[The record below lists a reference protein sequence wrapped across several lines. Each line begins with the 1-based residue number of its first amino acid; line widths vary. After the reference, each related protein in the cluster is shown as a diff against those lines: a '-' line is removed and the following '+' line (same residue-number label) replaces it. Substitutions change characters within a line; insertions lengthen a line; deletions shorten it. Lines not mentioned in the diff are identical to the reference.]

1 MQTTTTT
8 NREYI
13 SKNPIR
19 STIGAIGVGTVSSIE
34 LVVEVI
40 GTGRTLNRIL
50 NKQLL
55 SMEAELDIELAST
68 KTMAQAKSYSIVIPV
83 A

>member
-1 MQTTTTT
+1 MQPTKQTTT
-8 NREYI
+8 NSREYI

-68 KTMAQAKSYSIVIPV
+68 KTMAKA
-83 A
+83 

>member
-1 MQTTTTT
+1 MQTTTT

-68 KTMAQAKSYSIVIPV
+68 KTMAQA
-83 A
+83 

>member
-1 MQTTTTT
+1 MQTTTT

-55 SMEAELDIELAST
+55 SMEAELDLELAST
-68 KTMAQAKSYSIVIPV
+68 KTMAKA
-83 A
+83 

>member
-1 MQTTTTT
+1 MQTTTTS

-55 SMEAELDIELAST
+55 SMEAELDLELAST
-68 KTMAQAKSYSIVIPV
+68 KTMAKA
-83 A
+83 

>member
-1 MQTTTTT
+1 MQTTTTS

-55 SMEAELDIELAST
+55 SMEAELDIELSAT
-68 KTMAQAKSYSIVIPV
+68 KTLAQA
-83 A
+83 

>member
-55 SMEAELDIELAST
+55 SMEAELDIELASP
-68 KTMAQAKSYSIVIPV
+68 KTMAKA
-83 A
+83 

>member
-1 MQTTTTT
+1 MQTTKQTTT
-8 NREYI
+8 NSREYI

-34 LVVEVI
+34 LIVEVI

-55 SMEAELDIELAST
+55 NMEAELDLELAST
-68 KTMAQAKSYSIVIPV
+68 KTMAKA
-83 A
+83 

>member
-1 MQTTTTT
+1 MQTTSTT

-68 KTMAQAKSYSIVIPV
+68 KTMAKA
-83 A
+83 

>member
-1 MQTTTTT
+1 MQTTTTS

-19 STIGAIGVGTVSSIE
+19 STIGSLGYGTVNAVE

-55 SMEAELDIELAST
+55 SIEAELDLELASN
-68 KTMAQAKSYSIVIPV
+68 KTLAQA
-83 A
+83 

>member
-1 MQTTTTT
+1 MQTTSTT

-68 KTMAQAKSYSIVIPV
+68 KTMAEA
-83 A
+83 

>member
-1 MQTTTTT
+1 MQTTTT

-34 LVVEVI
+34 LAVEII

-68 KTMAQAKSYSIVIPV
+68 KTMAQA
-83 A
+83 

>member
-13 SKNPIR
+13 SKNPIK

-55 SMEAELDIELAST
+55 SMEAELDLELAST
-68 KTMAQAKSYSIVIPV
+68 KTLAQA
-83 A
+83 

>member
-1 MQTTTTT
+1 MQTTKQTTT
-8 NREYI
+8 NSREYI

-68 KTMAQAKSYSIVIPV
+68 KTMAKA
-83 A
+83 

>member
-1 MQTTTTT
+1 MQTTTTS

-34 LVVEVI
+34 LAVEII

-68 KTMAQAKSYSIVIPV
+68 KTMAQA
-83 A
+83 

>member
-8 NREYI
+8 SNREYI

-68 KTMAQAKSYSIVIPV
+68 KTLAK

>member
-1 MQTTTTT
+1 MQTTKQTTT
-8 NREYI
+8 NSREYI

-68 KTMAQAKSYSIVIPV
+68 KTLAQA
-83 A
+83 

>member
-1 MQTTTTT
+1 MQPTKQTTT
-8 NREYI
+8 NSREYI

-34 LVVEVI
+34 LAVEII

-68 KTMAQAKSYSIVIPV
+68 KTLAK

>member
-68 KTMAQAKSYSIVIPV
+68 KTMAKA
-83 A
+83 

>member
-1 MQTTTTT
+1 MQTTTTVSST
-8 NREYI
+8 NSREYI

-55 SMEAELDIELAST
+55 SMEAELDLELAST
-68 KTMAQAKSYSIVIPV
+68 KTLAQA
-83 A
+83 

>member
-1 MQTTTTT
+1 MQTTSTS

-68 KTMAQAKSYSIVIPV
+68 KTLAQA
-83 A
+83 

>member
-1 MQTTTTT
+1 MQTTT
-8 NREYI
+8 NSREYI

-68 KTMAQAKSYSIVIPV
+68 KTLAQA
-83 A
+83 

>member
-8 NREYI
+8 TNSREYI

-34 LVVEVI
+34 LAVEII

-55 SMEAELDIELAST
+55 SMEAELDLELAST
-68 KTMAQAKSYSIVIPV
+68 KTLAQA
-83 A
+83 

>member
-1 MQTTTTT
+1 MQTT

-68 KTMAQAKSYSIVIPV
+68 KTMAKA
-83 A
+83 

>member
-1 MQTTTTT
+1 MQTSTT

-68 KTMAQAKSYSIVIPV
+68 KTLAQA
-83 A
+83 

>member
-68 KTMAQAKSYSIVIPV
+68 KTLAK

>member
-13 SKNPIR
+13 SKNPLR
-19 STIGAIGVGTVSSIE
+19 STSGAIGVGTVSSIE

-68 KTMAQAKSYSIVIPV
+68 KTLAK

>member
-1 MQTTTTT
+1 MQTTTVSST
-8 NREYI
+8 NSREYI

-55 SMEAELDIELAST
+55 SMEAELDLELAST
-68 KTMAQAKSYSIVIPV
+68 KTMAEA
-83 A
+83 

>member
-55 SMEAELDIELAST
+55 SMEAELDLELAST
-68 KTMAQAKSYSIVIPV
+68 KTMAKA
-83 A
+83 

>member
-1 MQTTTTT
+1 MQKPKQTTTVSSTS

-19 STIGAIGVGTVSSIE
+19 STIGSLGYGTVSSIE

-55 SMEAELDIELAST
+55 SMEAELDIELASS
-68 KTMAQAKSYSIVIPV
+68 KTLAEA
-83 A
+83 

>member
-1 MQTTTTT
+1 MQTTTTS

-55 SMEAELDIELAST
+55 SMEAELDIELAQT
-68 KTMAQAKSYSIVIPV
+68 KSMAKA
-83 A
+83 

>member
-8 NREYI
+8 SNREYI

-55 SMEAELDIELAST
+55 SMEAELDIELSAT
-68 KTMAQAKSYSIVIPV
+68 KTLAQA
-83 A
+83 

>member
-1 MQTTTTT
+1 MQTTATS

-55 SMEAELDIELAST
+55 SMEAELDLELAST
-68 KTMAQAKSYSIVIPV
+68 KTLAK

>member
-1 MQTTTTT
+1 MQTTKQPTT
-8 NREYI
+8 NSREYI

-68 KTMAQAKSYSIVIPV
+68 KTLAQA
-83 A
+83 